1 MPDKVTI
8 DVIPQFREAVFDL
21 VSSYPKAKRG
31 CRYADVRIEVS
42 EGKVAVAENGMDKF
56 SGEDY
61 GFAFGVR
68 VIAGDRI
75 SAPGYC
81 GEMVGTSDLPRLNKR
96 LSEALDH
103 AYERAIANAR
113 AKEDARSRSAVLG
126 HVLGDVTLAPVDV
139 RQDTIDARYEIDPRE
154 LPLDEAVKYVRE
166 VSERVKGI
174 DSGVAFNYISA
185 YTQLERQLFVSTEG
199 ANIDQTT
206 AVTQGTCFVVAQGPD
221 AHQELYDFTGH
232 QRGWE
237 LITHGIEDGGSAD
250 GEPIIH
256 FDHLMDFSLE
266 LTRDTIALAACK
278 PLKATDKEVVVVTNP
293 HYNALLCHEV
303 VGHPTE
309 LDRALKF
316 ETGYAGRSWFLR
328 NLKENQLGQRVGSD
342 LVTTFSDPSIEGFG
356 HYIYDDEGTPAR
368 RIYHFDKGI
377 FNGFSNSR
385 QTAAI
390 VGAEPNGHYKATDAS
405 LVPLIRMSNTAFAPG
420 DREPHDIIR
429 EVEEGYY
436 VVGHRIP
443 SIAESREN
451 FRITAMK
458 VYEIKNG
465 EIGEMYRDGGLM
477 SDSRDFFMNIDA
489 VGNDFRLFAIP
500 NCGKGQPMQTK
511 RMSNGG
517 PTMRSRARLTGT
529 G

>member
-8 DVIPQFREAVFDL
+8 DVISQFRETVYDL

-42 EGKVAVAENGMDKF
+42 EGKVAVAENGMYKF

-68 VIAGDRI
+68 VIAGDRV
-75 SAPGYC
+75 SAPGYV
-81 GEMVGTSDLPRLNKR
+81 GEMVGTSDLPRLNQC
-96 LSEALDH
+96 LSEALDR

-113 AKEDARSRSAVLG
+113 AKEDTRSRSGILG
-126 HVLGDVTLAPVDV
+126 DVLGDVTLAPVDV
-139 RQDTIDARYEIDPRE
+139 RQDIIDARYEIDPRQ
-154 LPLDEAVKYVRE
+154 LPLEDAVKYVRD

-174 DSGVAFNYISA
+174 DSGVVFNYISA

-199 ANIDQTT
+199 ANIDQTM

-221 AHQELYDFTGH
+221 GYQELYDFTGH

-237 LITHGIEDGGSAD
+237 LITHGMEEEFIQF
-250 GEPIIH
+250 P
-256 FDHLMDFSLE
+256 HLMDFSLE
-266 LTRDTIALAACK
+266 LTRDTVALAACK
-278 PLKATDKEVVVVTNP
+278 PLKATDKEVVVDTDP

-316 ETGYAGRSWFLR
+316 ATGYAGRSWFLR
-328 NLKENQLGQRVGSD
+328 SLKENQLGQRVGSD
-342 LVTTFSDPSIEGFG
+342 LVTTFSDPTIEGFG

-420 DREPHDIIR
+420 DRDPHDIIR
-429 EVEEGYY
+429 EVENGYY